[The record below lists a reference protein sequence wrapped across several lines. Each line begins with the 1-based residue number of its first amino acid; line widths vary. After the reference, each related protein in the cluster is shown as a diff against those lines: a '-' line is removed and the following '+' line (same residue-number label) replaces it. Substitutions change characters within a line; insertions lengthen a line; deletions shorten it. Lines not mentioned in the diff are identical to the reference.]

1 MQIEF
6 NEPDMQNAASLLRQ
20 AHNIVD
26 DKKSH
31 LSAVIG
37 AQDSGK
43 WGHEQG
49 PEAFMSK
56 YISFLADADA
66 SISKL
71 LERLKWFESDLKAL
85 QASVTENDE
94 GAAGA
99 YNRTQQTLPTYQPAD
114 SPTATTPPSGSQ
126 PVATQQ

>member
-1 MQIEF
+1 MLTEF
-6 NEPDMQNAASLLRQ
+6 DEPEMQNAASLLRQ
-20 AHNIVD
+20 AHDIVD

-43 WGHEQG
+43 WGHQVG
-49 PEAFMSK
+49 PEAFMHR

-94 GAAGA
+94 GAAAA
-99 YNRTQQTLPTYQPAD
+99 YTRTQQTLPTYQPTHSAEA
-114 SPTATTPPSGSQ
+114 ATESSGSQ
-126 PVATQQ
+126 PVATPQ